1 MTLDPKTLNLKVANT
16 GFLLDRM
23 GADCHPLQF
32 LRELT
37 QNSIEAIQRTRS
49 GGEIRWDVDWNT
61 FNLGDDPVYKLSI
74 IDTGD
79 GMTGEEMET
88 YINQLSSSVSGQSM
102 QGNYGVGAKIAAAT
116 KNPAGLIYMSWKA
129 GRGYMIHLWRD
140 PQTGQYG
147 LRQIERPDGS
157 FGHHA
162 EIEDDVK
169 PSLIDEHGTM
179 VVLLG
184 SDEGAD
190 TMRAPEGAASP
201 SRWIAKHLNSR
212 YYEIP
217 EDIVIRA
224 REGWENPLTDVDR
237 NLLRRITG
245 QRAYL
250 DDHSEDSGTVQLDGA
265 EIKWWILKDENALS
279 SNSGWIESAG
289 HIAAL
294 YQDELYEALTGRAGR
309 ARLQNFG
316 VLFGTNRVVIYVQ
329 PDESFDLTTNTA
341 RTQLLVD
348 NEPLPWAEWASEFAS
363 ELPAPLQ
370 ALVEAAGPGSSQGD
384 HQRAIRDRLKNILD
398 LFKVSR
404 YRPAADGE
412 ARVDPARLQRTNAS
426 SAGGANSSRRGDDRP
441 RNTTGGAAGGI
452 YSVFL
457 KDGGEPAEAVSS
469 DFFPETTW
477 VSVKDGTREHG
488 DMEDRAARYLI
499 DRNTLLINADF
510 RVFRDMVDR
519 WISYAPSSPGVA
531 QVVEHAVRGWFEQ
544 ALVET
549 VLGVLA
555 LKESKEWVTQDI
567 EDGLSEVAL
576 TSAVMQRYHIN
587 VAVKRE
593 LGSKLGSFTTAAY

>member
-1 MTLDPKTLNLKVANT
+1 MTLDQRTLNLKVANT

-37 QNSIEAIQRTRS
+37 QNSIEAIQRTGS

-61 FNLGDDPVYKLSI
+61 FNLGDDAVYKLSV

-79 GMTGEEMET
+79 GMTGEEMELF
-88 YINQLSSSVSGQSM
+88 INQLSSSVSGQSM

-116 KNPAGLIYMSWKA
+116 RNPAGLIYMSWKD
-129 GRGYMIHLWRD
+129 GHGHMIHLWRD

-147 LRQIERPDGS
+147 LRQIERPGGS
-157 FGHHA
+157 FGHYA

-169 PSLIDEHGTM
+169 PDLIDEHGTM

-190 TMRAPEGAASP
+190 TMRGVEGVASP
-201 SRWIAKHLNSR
+201 SRWIAKYLNSR
-212 YYEIP
+212 YYAIP
-217 EDIVIRA
+217 EDIAIRA
-224 REGWENPLTDVDR
+224 REGWENPRTDVDR
-237 NLLRRITG
+237 NLLRTIMG
-245 QRAYL
+245 QRKYL
-250 DDHSEDSGTVQLDGA
+250 DAHSEDAGTVQLDGA
-265 EIKWWILKDENALS
+265 DIQWWILRDEKALS

-294 YQDELYEALTGRAGR
+294 YQDELYETLTGRAGR

-316 VLFGTNRVVIYVQ
+316 VLFGTNRVVIYVE
-329 PDESFDLTTNTA
+329 PDESLALTTNTA
-341 RTQLLVD
+341 RTQLLID

-363 ELPAPLQ
+363 DLPAPLQ
-370 ALVEAAGPGSSQGD
+370 ALVEEVAAGSSQGD
-384 HQRAIRDRLKNILD
+384 HQKAIRDRLKNILD

-412 ARVDPARLQRTNAS
+412 AHVDPTRLQRSKTGSAS
-426 SAGGANSSRRGDDRP
+426 GGNGSRRDDRP
-441 RNTTGGAAGGI
+441 RSTGGAPGGI

-457 KDGGEPAEAVSS
+457 KEGGEPARAVNSEL
-469 DFFPETTW
+469 FPETTW
-477 VSVKDGTREHG
+477 VSVEDGTREHG

-510 RVFRDMVDR
+510 RAFRDMVER
-519 WISYAPSSPGVA
+519 WMNDWPASPGVA
-531 QVVEHAVRGWFEQ
+531 RVVEDAVRGWFEQ

-555 LKESKEWVTQDI
+555 LKESKEWATQDI
-567 EDGLSEVAL
+567 ETGLSEIAL

-593 LGSKLGSFTTAAY
+593 LGSKLGKLKAAV